1 MGALFSK
8 LWELFNGKQLEIL
21 MVGLANSGKT
31 TLLNVISDNEPGDT
45 LPTVGVNVR
54 HVKKGNVTMKG
65 ECIWV
70 KICDSNDRHHY

>member
-21 MVGLANSGKT
+21 MVGLSNSGKT
-31 TLLNVISDNEPGDT
+31 TLLNVICDNEPGSS
-45 LPTVGVNVR
+45 LPTIGVNMR

-65 ECIWV
+65 EC
-70 KICDSNDRHHY
+70 CL

>member
-8 LWELFNGKQLEIL
+8 LWELFNGKQIEIL

-45 LPTVGVNVR
+45 LPTVGVNMR
-54 HVKKGNVTMKG
+54 HVKKGSVTMKG
-65 ECIWV
+65 LYLMFI
-70 KICDSNDRHHY
+70 